1 MCLEKPIRYNRQESL
16 SKCAGKEE
24 IVMENLRDFYIKI
37 VHECNQKAG
46 VEVEKHQWFLMDRAN
61 IPNIQRDL
69 CFLWRET
76 HE

>member
-24 IVMENLRDFYIKI
+24 IVMENLRNFYIKI

-46 VEVEKHQWFLMDRAN
+46 VEVEKHQ
-61 IPNIQRDL
+61 
-69 CFLWRET
+69 
-76 HE
+76 